1 MLVFL
6 LTMESNMVKT
16 KKINPQF
23 PLVVS
28 GYILFALLIIEVL
41 LSTTIPFGRMLFDPR
56 TLHYNVAL
64 FMVALTVGALLP
76 TLLGYIVGGHSIKSK
91 TKISHHFNGMLFGL
105 LAFWIMTTFSVIVL
119 IPTDYFALS
128 LTARVLLINLLPS
141 IAVAI
146 ITSILAISHVRS
158 RQAKRDILEYKPYS
172 ILLIGLIILLPVWSL
187 INSIFTQSVNIY
199 SFVPFILFVV
209 LGAVSYTTLRNSKL
223 NIFTKITWSAVSVS
237 LAYVALFVLF
247 QFVTGLSYYI
257 NERPSMEFMAIVDN
271 TGYIMGLIVWIIFWR
286 AQAKSLSKK

>member
-1 MLVFL
+1 MA
-6 LTMESNMVKT
+6 KT

-41 LSTTIPFGRMLFDPR
+41 FSTTIPFGRMLFDPR

-119 IPTDYFALS
+119 MPSDYFATS
-128 LTARVLLINLLPS
+128 LTARVILVNLLPS

-146 ITSILAISHVRS
+146 ITSILAIAHIRS

-172 ILLIGLIILLPVWSL
+172 ILLIGFIILLPVWSL
-187 INSIFTQSVNIY
+187 INNIFTQSVSIY
-199 SFVPFILFVV
+199 SFVPLIILVV
-209 LGAVSYTTLRNSKL
+209 LGLVSYATLRNSKL
-223 NIFTKITWSAVSVS
+223 NISSKVKWSAVSISV
-237 LAYVALFVLF
+237 AYVALFVLS
-247 QFVTGLSYYI
+247 QFVTELSYFI
-257 NERPSMEFMAIVDN
+257 EERPLMGFMAIVNN
-271 TGYIMGLIVWIIFWR
+271 TGYVVALIVWIFFWR

>member
-1 MLVFL
+1 
-6 LTMESNMVKT
+6 MESNMAKT

-41 LSTTIPFGRMLFDPR
+41 FSTTIPFGRMLFDPR

-105 LAFWIMTTFSVIVL
+105 LAFWVMSIFAVIVS
-119 IPTDYFALS
+119 IPSEYFATS
-128 LTARVLLINLLPS
+128 LTARVILVNLLPS

-146 ITSILAISHVRS
+146 ITSILAIAHARS
-158 RQAKRDILEYKPYS
+158 RKAKHDILEYKPYS
-172 ILLIGLIILLPVWSL
+172 ILLIGFIILLPVWSL
-187 INSIFTQSVNIY
+187 INNIFTQSVSIY
-199 SFVPFILFVV
+199 SFVPLIILVV
-209 LGAVSYTTLRNSKL
+209 LGLVSYATLRNSKL
-223 NIFTKITWSAVSVS
+223 NISSKVRWSAVSISV
-237 LAYVALFVLF
+237 AYVALFVLL
-247 QFVTGLSYYI
+247 QFVTELSYFI
-257 NERPSMEFMAIVDN
+257 EERPSMEFMTIVNN
-271 TGYIMGLIVWIIFWR
+271 TGYVVALIVWIFFWR
-286 AQAKSLSKK
+286 AQVKSLSKK